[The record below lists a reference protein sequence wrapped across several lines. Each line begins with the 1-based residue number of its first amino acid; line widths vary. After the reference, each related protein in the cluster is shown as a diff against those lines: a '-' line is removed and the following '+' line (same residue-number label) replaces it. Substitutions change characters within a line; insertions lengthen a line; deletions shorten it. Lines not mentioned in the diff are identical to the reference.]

1 MTSLLAGLI
10 QIHGVFSLTL
20 LPFLFQLLGIGL
32 LLLLIAAL
40 LAPFESLGWW
50 AGWFGRSAAKNTAAP
65 SEQKASDMQV
75 PAEAR
80 HYLVYLSGIEAISGD
95 FLETEE
101 IDLCDQLAARFPGTI
116 VVRDVF
122 PYAMNNRGLTSQRL
136 FTWLWNHIVQVKL
149 RKKTLLTNLINVR
162 NLFQVAV
169 SADRRYGPIYN
180 YGTAEVIRDELLR
193 QGYRVGSGKP
203 VSLIGYSG
211 GGQIALGAATYLHPM
226 LEGAPLRI
234 ISLGGVMADD
244 PGLDYIE
251 HLYHFYGTKDPVQQI
266 GQIAYAGRWPILP
279 HSPWNRAKA
288 DGKISMIAVGPIGHT
303 GAKGYFSATCHLE
316 NGQCFRDRS
325 VDAITR
331 VLSRYADETVNP
343 NPVEQPTPS
352 KHSAMEG

>member
-1 MTSLLAGLI
+1 MTPLLAGLI
-10 QIHGVFSLTL
+10 QVHWVFSLTL
-20 LPFLFQLLGIGL
+20 IPFLLQLLGIGL

-50 AGWFGRSAAKNTAAP
+50 AGWFGRSAGKNTAAT

-75 PAEAR
+75 PAEAQ
-80 HYLVYLSGIEAISGD
+80 HYLVYLSGIGAISGD
-95 FLETEE
+95 YLEKEE

-116 VVRDVF
+116 VVKDVF
-122 PYAMNNRGLTSQRL
+122 PYAMNNRGLTSQRF
-136 FTWLWNHIVQVKL
+136 FTWLWKRIVQVKL

-203 VSLIGYSG
+203 VTILGYSG

-226 LEGAPLRI
+226 LEGAPLLI

-251 HLYHFYGTKDPVQQI
+251 HLFHFYGTKDPVQKI
-266 GQIAYAGRWPILP
+266 GQIAYVGRWPILP

-303 GAKGYFSATCHLE
+303 GAKGYFSETSHLK
-316 NGQCFRDRS
+316 NGQCFLDRS
-325 VDAITR
+325 VDAITQ

-343 NPVEQPTPS
+343 VEQSTPS
-352 KHSAMEG
+352 KNSAMEG

>member
-1 MTSLLAGLI
+1 MTSLLGGLM
-10 QIHGVFSLTL
+10 QIHLVFSLTL
-20 LPFLFQLLGIGL
+20 IPFIFQLLGIGI
-32 LLLLIAAL
+32 LLLLIAGA

-50 AGWFGRSAAKNTAAP
+50 AGWFGRSAGKNAAAT
-65 SEQKASDMQV
+65 SEQKASEKQL
-75 PAEAR
+75 PAEAQ
-80 HYLVYLSGIEAISGD
+80 HYLVYLSGIGAISGD
-95 FLETEE
+95 FLEKEE
-101 IDLCDQLAARFPGTI
+101 IDLCDQLATRFPGTA

-122 PYAMNNRGLTSQRL
+122 PYAMNNRGLTSQRF
-136 FTWLWNHIVQVKL
+136 FTWLWKRIIQVKL

-162 NLFQVAV
+162 NMFQVAV
-169 SADRRYGPIYN
+169 SADLRYGPIYN

-193 QGYRVGSGKP
+193 QGYRVGSGKQ
-203 VSLIGYSG
+203 VTIIGYSG

-251 HLYHFYGTKDPVQQI
+251 HLYHFYGTKDPVQKI

-279 HSPWNRAKA
+279 YSPWNRAKA

-303 GAKGYFSATCHLE
+303 GAKGYFSETSHLE
-316 NGQCFRDRS
+316 NGLCFLDCS
-325 VDAITR
+325 VDAITH
-331 VLSRYADETVNP
+331 VLSRYADETVNH

-352 KHSAMEG
+352 KNSATEG